1 MVAGIESSIPSRR
14 TITETYED
22 AGALAARNNSGE
34 PTADYDA
41 KWGGFV
47 IDGKNF
53 TGLVYQGV

>member
-1 MVAGIESSIPSRR
+1 MKMQGRSLREIIQAK
-14 TITETYED
+14 
-22 AGALAARNNSGE
+22 

>member
-14 TITETYED
+14 TIMETYEEQGRSLREIIQ
-22 AGALAARNNSGE
+22 AK
-34 PTADYDA
+34 PTSDYDA